1 MTTLTFESPE
11 YESIAPS
18 TPFERLLLARME
30 ALEAKVGELQTL
42 ATSQAET
49 IVAQAEQ
56 IANFNDRLSRTQ
68 GTVVGLEIA
77 QDELEERFVKAIP
90 STTPPGS
97 VSAKTE
103 GHIQHVKALLL
114 HEQNH
119 RLTVKFLG
127 SRLGVSKR
135 QAWNIVHRMEA
146 EGVVNVIWD
155 PHHKQRQLVEL
166 RQIIGTRSEM

>member
-1 MTTLTFESPE
+1 MTILPLEPAP

-30 ALEAKVGELQTL
+30 SLEAKVGELQTL

-77 QDELEERFVKAIP
+77 QDELDERFTKAKP
-90 STTPPGS
+90 STTPQDT
-97 VSAKTE
+97 VSEKTE
-103 GHIQHVKALLL
+103 GHIQHIRALLMKAD
-114 HEQNH
+114 HH
-119 RLTVKFLG
+119 RLTVKFLAP
-127 SRLGVSKR
+127 RLGVTKQR
-135 QAWNIVHRMEA
+135 AWSIVHVMRRR
-146 EGVVNVIWD
+146 GLVNVIGD

-166 RQIIGTRSEM
+166 RPYFGTASET